1 MSQLNHNTQA
11 ILLLTTHFEKKG
23 PVEYKPLTPTEWGR
37 FARWMRDQS
46 IVPGDL
52 LESNRQDLLRGYQD
66 ETISMERIE
75 NLINRG
81 ATLALSIEKW
91 SRAGL
96 WVITRSDSAYPLK
109 LKDRLGHNSP
119 PVLFGS
125 GDKNLLN
132 VMAIAAVGSRNITD
146 DDINFSRS
154 IGAKAA
160 ASGFAL
166 VSGGA
171 RGVDESSMLGAL
183 EADGTAIG
191 ILADSLLKKTTSRT
205 FRNHIQRNNLVLISP
220 FSPEAGFN
228 VGNAMAR
235 NKYIYCLSDTAV
247 VVHSGRTGGTWNG
260 ATENLKQKWVP
271 LWIKKTNDLD
281 SGNSNLVNLGGHWL
295 PEDILNLDLG
305 FLFDDSEE
313 GIPQSPQDDV
323 QIESIS
329 ENSLYEVFLMRL
341 GGLLEEDPLTR
352 KELQGIF
359 DLTPSQLDA
368 WLTKAVVDGK
378 ISKKGRPMR
387 YEITHG
393 SQNDQLAMFDS
404 E

>member
-1 MSQLNHNTQA
+1 M
-11 ILLLTTHFEKKG
+11 G
-23 PVEYKPLTPTEWGR
+23 PAEYNPLTPTEWGR

-46 IVPGDL
+46 VAPGEL
-52 LESNRQDLLRGYQD
+52 LVSNRQDLLRGYQD
-66 ETISMERIE
+66 EKISMERIE
-75 NLINRG
+75 NLISRG

-96 WVITRSDSAYPLK
+96 WVITRSDSAYPMK
-109 LKDRLGHNSP
+109 LEDRLGHNSP

-132 VMAIAAVGSRNITD
+132 VKAIAAVGSRNVTD

-154 IGAKAA
+154 VGAKVAT
-160 ASGFAL
+160 SGYAL

-191 ILADSLLKKTTSRT
+191 ILADSLLKKTTSRV
-205 FRNHIQRNNLVLISP
+205 FRSHIQRKNLVLISP

-247 VVHSGRTGGTWNG
+247 VVHSGRTGGTWSG

-305 FLFDDSEE
+305 FLFNDSVEA
-313 GIPQSPQDDV
+313 IQQPPQEDV
-323 QIESIS
+323 QTKSIS

-341 GGLLEEDPLTR
+341 GGLLEENPLTR
-352 KELQGIF
+352 KELQEIF
-359 DLTPSQLDA
+359 HLTPSQLDA
-368 WLTKAVVDGK
+368 WLTKAIGDGK

-387 YEITHG
+387 YEIAHG
-393 SQNDQLAMFDS
+393 VQNNQLAMFDS